1 MVGQKPV
8 GRGGKAGRYRPV
20 LGGWKPISSAINSTP
35 LPAGMAVRVVV
46 TVVVTVAVAELSGNG
61 WADMV

>member
-1 MVGQKPV
+1 MLSGC
-8 GRGGKAGRYRPV
+8 R
-20 LGGWKPISSAINSTP
+20 PISSAINSTT